1 LPVVG
6 QIRLV
11 PSSDLATA
19 EESWKCLKSG
29 ASLG

>member
-6 QIRLV
+6 QMRLV
-11 PSSDLATA
+11 PRSDLATA
-19 EESWKCLKSG
+19 ESWECLKSG